1 MAGEEKK
8 GTIDFYTFVL
18 SLGSAAFVHLGDAP
32 HPDTGK
38 PGEPDLLVAKQ
49 SIDILAM
56 LQEKTK
62 GNLTEEEDRFLDTL
76 LTDLRLRLVQKRAE
90 RKGG

>member
-8 GTIDFYTFVL
+8 GPIDFYTFVL

-32 HPDTGK
+32 HPETGK
-38 PGEPDLLVAKQ
+38 PVEPDLLVAKQ

-62 GNLTEEEDRFLDTL
+62 GNLTEEEDHFLDTL
-76 LTDLRLRLVQKRAE
+76 LTDLRFRFVQKSQG
-90 RKGG
+90 KKDG

>member
-1 MAGEEKK
+1 MAGEERK
-8 GTIDFYTFVL
+8 GPIDFYTFVL

-32 HPDTGK
+32 HPETGK

-62 GNLTEEEDRFLDTL
+62 GNLTEEEERFLENL
-76 LTDLRLRLVQKRAE
+76 LTDLRFRFVQKTSG
-90 RKGG
+90 KPG